1 MKKDSL
7 IRRIVNQV
15 KYILWSKTIFIRYV
29 VEESVSLLKY
39 NAYFRKDID
48 KEKIETEL
56 LIIAH
61 SIEKGFSYR
70 NPKETFAHDKIMTLI
85 DKLKLYYSSFGDV
98 DFLNQCCSIINFYIE
113 VYRDNLNIKDIID
126 NYTSLVSMFDLKLE
140 NGGVAEIN
148 CEEICQQVKSID
160 YVSFIRSRHSYRYF
174 RKEGVDILMIERAL
188 ELAELTP
195 TACNRQPQHV
205 YILNGEKKD
214 YLLDLQMG
222 CKGFISEMHTVIYI
236 TINQKRYIKEWNQS
250 YIDGGLYAMN
260 LIYAFHSQGIGTIP
274 LTTGAIDMSSRR
286 KICKKFGIP
295 MQEVPIMIIG
305 IGYME
310 NVARVNYS
318 KRNSWKTYTQFLS

>member
-1 MKKDSL
+1 M
-7 IRRIVNQV
+7 
-15 KYILWSKTIFIRYV
+15 
-29 VEESVSLLKY
+29 
-39 NAYFRKDID
+39 
-48 KEKIETEL
+48 
-56 LIIAH
+56 
-61 SIEKGFSYR
+61 
-70 NPKETFAHDKIMTLI
+70 
-85 DKLKLYYSSFGDV
+85 
-98 DFLNQCCSIINFYIE
+98 
-113 VYRDNLNIKDIID
+113 
-126 NYTSLVSMFDLKLE
+126 
-140 NGGVAEIN
+140 
-148 CEEICQQVKSID
+148 
-160 YVSFIRSRHSYRYF
+160 SFIRSRHSYRYF

-205 YILNGEKKD
+205 YILNGDKKD